1 MAKWWWIREGVQGRL
16 SKLFTCMEVIC
27 IYGIPKVT
35 EEAFIDY
42 FQGCFLTYPYKFF
55 IFFFNWLYFYCTWH
69 IWSETFRRWRQRSL
83 KVKLC
88 GKSFSCAEMSHLL
101 LPGTMGK
108 RNIGL
113 SRHKIVLTCIWLE
126 SFPTVVKTC
135 PCLNLSASRGSHW
148 TLTAKF
154 S

>member
-1 MAKWWWIREGVQGRL
+1 
-16 SKLFTCMEVIC
+16 MEVIC
-27 IYGIPKVT
+27 TYGIPKVT

-42 FQGCFLTYPYKFF
+42 FQGCFLTYPYN
-55 IFFFNWLYFYCTWH
+55 FFFFSNWLYFYCTWH

-101 LPGTMGK
+101 LPGTIGK

-126 SFPTVVKTC
+126 KHLSPLLWRHALAWTSVHQGGVIGLSQLNWVRIFPVQ
-135 PCLNLSASRGSHW
+135 NISAHDVNHAG
-148 TLTAKF
+148 AE
-154 S
+154 